1 MTVRAAWLLPTGQTR
16 EDTRLAPL
24 GAMAPTSELASRDG
38 VIAGGNPLAAAGVGP
53 MQLQIGTGRALVQGT
68 TPQGAYPVA
77 VTSPETLT
85 LADGDAQYGRIDAV
99 VLRVRDGLYD
109 TSEQT
114 TVAVEVIQG
123 APSATPTA
131 PALPPAALRLWEV
144 TVPAGTSAGTGG
156 ITWGSALA
164 DRRRYTAAYGGII
177 PRGWGLNFPGA
188 HDGQYRDTGTS
199 LERWNASA
207 GAWQPYPAD
216 TGWTDLPL
224 PTGYQRFSGN
234 AYPLQIR
241 RTGAQV
247 HLRGRITRSA
257 GPIPADG
264 QPLPGLTLPAAYRP
278 SQSPTSYAEVLFGCD
293 VTSTYP
299 AGVVR
304 GEISGRGTI
313 TPAFQRPVSSWLA
326 FGCSWWTD

>member
-1 MTVRAAWLLPTGQTR
+1 MTVRAAWLLPDGQTR
-16 EDTRLAPL
+16 ADTRLAPL
-24 GAMAPTSELASRDG
+24 GAMTPTSELASRSG
-38 VIAGGNPLAAAGVGP
+38 VIAGGDPLTATPVAS
-53 MQLQIGTGRALVQGT
+53 MQVQIGTGRALVQGT
-68 TPQGAYPVA
+68 DAQGAYPVA
-77 VTSPETLT
+77 VTAPETLT
-85 LADGDAQYGRIDAV
+85 VADGDAQYPRVDSI
-99 VLRVRDGLYD
+99 VLRVLDPLFD

-114 TVAVEVIQG
+114 AVAVEVIQG
-123 APSATPTA
+123 TPSATPAA

-144 TVPAGTSAGTGG
+144 TVPAGASAGTGG
-156 ITWGSALA
+156 INWASALA

-188 HDGQYRDTGTS
+188 YDGQYRDTGTG
-199 LERWNASA
+199 LERWSASV

-216 TGWTDLPL
+216 TGWIDLPL
-224 PTGYQRFSGN
+224 PTGYARFSAN

-241 RTGAQV
+241 RAGAQV
-247 HLRGRITRSA
+247 HLRGRITRTA

-293 VTSTYP
+293 VSSTYP

-313 TPAFQRPVSSWLA
+313 TAAFQRPVSTWLA